1 MKRGP
6 MVEKKCVLTEEANMA
21 VGPLRAV
28 SKRLAGRGPF
38 QKRQRQRFF
47 KVCGVGLLL
56 VVMAGANALAAAQ
69 TVEETIAELQE
80 TVKLLTAKIE
90 ALESNQKTE
99 SNRFSIQQSSFAD
112 LSKRVTQLAST
123 PKPGTNPTLE
133 RFHFGSYGELH
144 ANFAEGDGA
153 DLIDLHRL
161 VLYLGYDFAD
171 WIQFHS
177 EWELEHGFVTDGA
190 GGELVIEQGY
200 FDFLFSESFNIR
212 AGRLLTPL
220 GIINKRHEPT
230 LFNSVERPS
239 FAKYIIPTTWS
250 SDGIG
255 VFGSLGDSLTYEAY
269 AVGGLDGSQF
279 SATNG
284 IRNGRIK
291 ERPSL
296 HDPAITGRIDFHS
309 LADADRSLRLGLS
322 GYFGG
327 IDNGNKGSNPGLD
340 GDISIYSADF
350 EYSFGKFDFL
360 GAVAHTTID
369 GAKKI
374 GNGTAEEIFG
384 WYLEGAYHCM
394 PEDWKKGRL
403 AKSDAVVFIRY
414 DDFDTQ
420 YKMPSGAAR
429 DPAGDRTEWTIGTA
443 FWPTANFVIKA
454 DYQIPNDATGDA
466 LGHKFNFGIGFA
478 F

>member
-6 MVEKKCVLTEEANMA
+6 MVEKKCVLTEKVDMA
-21 VGPLRAV
+21 VRPLRCA

-38 QKRQRQRFF
+38 REPRRQRLFNG
-47 KVCGVGLLL
+47 CSVGLLL
-56 VVMAGANALAAAQ
+56 VIMAGATARAAAQ
-69 TVEETIAELQE
+69 TVEEKIVELQE

-90 ALESNQKTE
+90 ALEANQKTA
-99 SNRFSIQQSSFAD
+99 SDRVAIQQTSLHD
-112 LSKRVTQLAST
+112 LSREVTQLAST
-123 PKPGTNPTLE
+123 PKPGTSPALD

-255 VFGSLGDSLTYEAY
+255 IFGSLGDSLTYEAY
-269 AVGGLDGSQF
+269 AVGGLDGSKF
-279 SATNG
+279 SAING
-284 IRNGRIK
+284 IRDGRIK

-296 HDPAITGRIDFHS
+296 HDPAITGRIDFRPF
-309 LADADRSLRLGLS
+309 ADADRSLRLGLS

-327 IDNGNKGSNPGLD
+327 TDNGNKGNNPGLA

-384 WYLEGAYHCM
+384 WYLEGAYHFL
-394 PEDWKKGRL
+394 PDDWKTGRL
-403 AKSDAVVFIRY
+403 AKSDAVLFVRY
-414 DDFDTQ
+414 DDFNTQ
-420 YKMPSGAAR
+420 YKMPGGAAR

-443 FWPTANFVIKA
+443 FWPTPDFVIKA
-454 DYQIPNDATGDA
+454 DYQIPNDATGDN